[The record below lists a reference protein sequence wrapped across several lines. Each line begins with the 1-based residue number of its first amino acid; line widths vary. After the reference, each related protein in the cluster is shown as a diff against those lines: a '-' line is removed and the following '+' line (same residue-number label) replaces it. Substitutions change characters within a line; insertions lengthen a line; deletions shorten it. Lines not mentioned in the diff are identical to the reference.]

1 MQYSLGK
8 ESYAGDDGTGCCGRN
23 ALSVVNNNSI
33 KHLKILTC
41 RRNTLE
47 AISQLT
53 LMYRNRLAVCG
64 GSPRLLKACDVEWFY
79 ASLHK

>member
-23 ALSVVNNNSI
+23 ALNVVNNNSI
-33 KHLKILTC
+33 KNLNILTC

-47 AISQLT
+47 AISSINADVQKSIGGLWWESEVVET
-53 LMYRNRLAVCG
+53 LRCGMVLCKLA
-64 GSPRLLKACDVEWFY
+64 
-79 ASLHK
+79 